1 MALEQQINEGIKAA
15 MKAKDEAR
23 LRALRAIKSAILL
36 EKTAEGRSGELTE
49 ADEWRMLQK
58 MAKQRRESMEI
69 YQQQHRDDLAR
80 KEAEEL
86 AVIEEFLPKPMDE
99 QALTAAL
106 QEIIKQV
113 GAKAPSDMGKVMG
126 VATRQLAG
134 KADNQTIAR
143 LVKTLLQQ
151 G

>member
-58 MAKQRRESMEI
+58 MAKQRRESIEI
-69 YQQQHRDDLAR
+69 YQQQNRDDLVR

-86 AVIEEFLPKPMDE
+86 AVIEEFLPKQMDE
-99 QALTAAL
+99 QELKAAL
-106 QEIIKQV
+106 QQIIQQV
-113 GAKAPSDMGKVMG
+113 GARGPADMGKVMG

-134 KADNQTIAR
+134 KAENKTMADI
-143 LVKTLLQQ
+143 VKALLQ

>member
-49 ADEWRMLQK
+49 ADEHRMLQK
-58 MAKQRRESMEI
+58 MAKQRRESIEI
-69 YQQQHRDDLAR
+69 YRQQNRDDLVR

-86 AVIEEFLPKPMDE
+86 AVIEEFLPKQMDE
-99 QALTAAL
+99 QELKAAL
-106 QEIIKQV
+106 QQIIQQV
-113 GAKAPSDMGKVMG
+113 GARGPADMGKVMG

-134 KADNQTIAR
+134 RADNKTIADI
-143 LVKTLLQQ
+143 VKVLLQK
-151 G
+151 

>member
-58 MAKQRRESMEI
+58 MAKQRRESIEI
-69 YQQQHRDDLAR
+69 YQQQNRDDLVR

-86 AVIEEFLPKPMDE
+86 AVIEEFLPKQMDE
-99 QALTAAL
+99 QELKVAL
-106 QEIIKQV
+106 QQIIQQV
-113 GAKAPSDMGKVMG
+113 GARGPADMGKVMG

-134 KADNQTIAR
+134 KADNKTMADI
-143 LVKTLLQQ
+143 VKALLQ

>member
-36 EKTAEGRSGELTE
+36 EKTAEGRAGELTE

-69 YQQQHRDDLAR
+69 YQQQHREDLAR

-86 AVIEEFLPKPMDE
+86 AVIEEFLPRPMDE
-99 QALTAAL
+99 HELKAAL
-106 QEIIKQV
+106 QAIIQQV
-113 GAKAPSDMGKVMG
+113 GARGPADMGKVMG

-134 KADNQTIAR
+134 KADNKVMAS
-143 LVKTLLQQ
+143 LVKELLQQ

>member
-58 MAKQRRESMEI
+58 MAKQRRESIEI
-69 YQQQHRDDLAR
+69 YQQQNRADLVR

-86 AVIEEFLPKPMDE
+86 AVIEEFLPKQMDE
-99 QALTAAL
+99 QELKAAL
-106 QEIIKQV
+106 QQIIQQV
-113 GAKAPSDMGKVMG
+113 GARGPADMGKVMG

-134 KADNQTIAR
+134 KADNKTMADI
-143 LVKTLLQQ
+143 VKALLQ

>member
-58 MAKQRRESMEI
+58 MAKQRRESIEI
-69 YQQQHRDDLAR
+69 YQQQNRDDLVR

-86 AVIEEFLPKPMDE
+86 AVIEEFLPKQMDE
-99 QALTAAL
+99 QELKAAL
-106 QEIIKQV
+106 QQIIQQV
-113 GAKAPSDMGKVMG
+113 GARGPADMGKVMG

-134 KADNQTIAR
+134 KADNKTMADI
-143 LVKTLLQQ
+143 VKALLQ